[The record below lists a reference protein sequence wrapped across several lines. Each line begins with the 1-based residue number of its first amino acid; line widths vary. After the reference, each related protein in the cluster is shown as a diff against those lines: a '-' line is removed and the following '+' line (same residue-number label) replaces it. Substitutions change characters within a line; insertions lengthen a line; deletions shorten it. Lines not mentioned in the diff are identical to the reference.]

1 MRKIAI
7 FIPLIAL
14 LVLIMATKLLTGAN
28 VATSE
33 QVDTEEIRRQAEEL
47 FNARKF
53 NQAEALYEQVLAAEP
68 NDYPG
73 LEAIRQLAI
82 IYIDTDK
89 LEQTEEMIEKMSADF
104 GTNSAYPFSLC
115 WVARKYNQTGHTER
129 AFELFQYLA
138 ENFPEDKFGLWSQ
151 VEVTYYYIRN
161 GDEEAADESV
171 QKLVTV
177 FAAQETLPV
186 EIYQV
191 AYEYHNAGKEEKAL
205 ELHQYNVDH
214 FPEHI
219 NAMWSQR
226 EIVYYHI
233 RNSDDEAADEAFDT
247 LIKIFSDQETLPK
260 EIYQVGMAYRDAGN
274 VSRAF
279 EIHAYNVGNYLNYD
293 SEYVMLSQMEI
304 VCAYVLREEDDLA
317 DTAFENLLTLFSDK
331 SELPKAILSVGQ
343 ATWDQALAE
352 RRKAGSDRSPDK
364 KDNYYFSKALYC
376 WEIIINDFPESSVTA
391 QAFFYTGE
399 IYRNLHQY
407 NEAIEYYQAVV
418 ENYPEYENAWTAQ
431 YQIAKTYK
439 LLIDINAMTES
450 EAEIQMENAYK
461 QVVELFPD
469 CPGVKYARRWLDFFN
484 EKKEYEV
491 QR

>member
-14 LVLIMATKLLTGAN
+14 LVLMMTTQLLTGAN

-33 QVDTEEIRRQAEEL
+33 QVDTEEIRSQAEEL
-47 FNARKF
+47 FNARQF

-104 GTNSAYPFSLC
+104 GTHSAYPFSLC

-138 ENFPEDKFGLWSQ
+138 ENFPDDKFGMWSQ

-226 EIVYYHI
+226 EIAYYHI

-279 EIHAYNVGNYLNYD
+279 EIHAYNVGNYINYD
-293 SEYVMLSQMEI
+293 SEYVMLSQVEI
-304 VCAYVLREEDDLA
+304 VCAYVIREEDELA
-317 DTAFENLLTLFSDK
+317 DTAFENL
-331 SELPKAILSVGQ
+331 
-343 ATWDQALAE
+343 
-352 RRKAGSDRSPDK
+352 
-364 KDNYYFSKALYC
+364 
-376 WEIIINDFPESSVTA
+376 
-391 QAFFYTGE
+391 
-399 IYRNLHQY
+399 
-407 NEAIEYYQAVV
+407 
-418 ENYPEYENAWTAQ
+418 
-431 YQIAKTYK
+431 
-439 LLIDINAMTES
+439 
-450 EAEIQMENAYK
+450 
-461 QVVELFPD
+461 
-469 CPGVKYARRWLDFFN
+469 
-484 EKKEYEV
+484 
-491 QR
+491 